1 MNIKLV
7 TGYSSARVEGLLK
20 ESSKA
25 LQYRFTGYSSTR
37 QSLLKGWFAGWR
49 KPGRREPINRQW
61 GVLTGILLFLCSG
74 TISDMVRQDV
84 PAMLEKVFEIVD
96 SGDTTLRRIEI
107 PPQLI
112 PSLNVVS

>member
-1 MNIKLV
+1 DI
-7 TGYSSARVEGLLK
+7 
-20 ESSKA
+20 
-25 LQYRFTGYSSTR
+25 
-37 QSLLKGWFAGWR
+37 
-49 KPGRREPINRQW
+49 
-61 GVLTGILLFLCSG
+61 
-74 TISDMVRQDV
+74 DMFRQDV